1 MRILEPFE
9 TADYLTASRSHG
21 TFFTTGIPHEQNH
34 GKEWLDRLRAS
45 TKSKAGNATDPGSGQ
60 GPTVLPTVG
69 WQELPVPDIVSVFL
83 SETKVSKSAKI
94 PGLNPRP
101 PGS

>member
-1 MRILEPFE
+1 MGFL
-9 TADYLTASRSHG
+9 
-21 TFFTTGIPHEQNH
+21 TTGIAHKLGQVA
-34 GKEWLDRLRAS
+34 RLS
-45 TKSKAGNATDPGSGQ
+45 KSKTGNATDPGTGQ

-69 WQELPVPDIVSVFL
+69 CSELLVPDIVSLFR

-94 PGLNPRP
+94 PGLNPRS